1 MQVKIGACFHKT
13 PTNHYPLTPTTN
25 VGRFSLYFRGRL
37 CQNAAMSEI
46 VKILSP
52 EQMSAF
58 NTIERTNTNVLI
70 LGSAGT
76 GKSTFVN
83 YLKSATTKR
92 VVCACPTAVAALNIG
107 GATIHSL
114 FQILPRDFI
123 FPEFLE
129 LKARVRN
136 VLTATDILVL
146 DEVSMIAPDLMDAMD
161 ILCRRARK
169 NNEPFGGIQV
179 VAIGDLFQLP
189 PVITRDAQ
197 KYYADEY
204 GNSRAYFFDSNAY
217 KRADFVRFNFDLV
230 YRQND
235 TELLEKLNALRGG
248 DASAI
253 GFFNACRITD
263 DARRANSVLITP
275 FRAVAE
281 RINMERLGQISADSV
296 FYNGEL
302 SGNFAERDVP
312 APMNL
317 ELKVGALVVFVKNG
331 DKWHNGS
338 MGVVQKLGAREI
350 VVQLL
355 NRERDT
361 VSVRPEKWQKV
372 EYLRD
377 ENDRLVEHETG
388 AYKQFPL
395 ALGYAMTIHKAQG
408 KTLDSV
414 VVDISRGAFEHGQ
427 TYVALS
433 RTRAATDMHIA
444 RPLSPRDVIFDPRVL
459 EFVEK

>member
-1 MQVKIGACFHKT
+1 
-13 PTNHYPLTPTTN
+13 
-25 VGRFSLYFRGRL
+25 
-37 CQNAAMSEI
+37 MSEI
-46 VKILSP
+46 VPVLSP
-52 EQMSAF
+52 EQMAAF
-58 NTIERTNTNVLI
+58 NAIERTNSNVLI

-83 YLKSATTKR
+83 YLKSATAKR

-114 FQILPRDFI
+114 FQIAPRDFI

-129 LKARVRN
+129 LKAKVRN
-136 VLTATDILVL
+136 ILTATDILVL

-161 ILCRRARK
+161 ILARRARK
-169 NNEPFGGIQV
+169 NDAPFGGIQI

-189 PVITRDAQ
+189 PVITRDAKQ
-197 KYYADEY
+197 YYAAEY
-204 GNSRAYFFDSNAY
+204 EHERAYFFDSHVYA
-217 KRADFVRFNFDLV
+217 RADFVRFDFDLV
-230 YRQND
+230 YRQSD
-235 TELLEKLNALRGG
+235 KELLEKLNELRGG
-248 DASAI
+248 DASSI
-253 GFFNACRITD
+253 GFFNMCRIAD
-263 DARRANSVLITP
+263 DTRRANSVLITP
-275 FRAVAE
+275 FRAVAD
-281 RINMERLGQISADSV
+281 RINAERLGQIAADSV
-296 FYNGEL
+296 VYNGEL

-338 MGVVQKLGAREI
+338 MGIVEKLGTREI
-350 VVQLL
+350 IVQLL
-355 NRERDT
+355 NRERD
-361 VSVRPEKWQKV
+361 VVVVKREKWQKI
-372 EYLRD
+372 EYVRD
-377 ENDRLVEHETG
+377 ENERLVENETG

-395 ALGYAMTIHKAQG
+395 ALGYAMTIHRAQG

-433 RTRAATDMHIA
+433 RTRSAADMHIA

-459 EFVEK
+459 EFVNK